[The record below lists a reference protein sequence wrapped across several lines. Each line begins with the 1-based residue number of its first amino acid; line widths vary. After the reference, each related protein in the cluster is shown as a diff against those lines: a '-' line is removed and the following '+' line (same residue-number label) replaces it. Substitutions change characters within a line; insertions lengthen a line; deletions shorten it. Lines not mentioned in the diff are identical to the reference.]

1 MDIYLPDAQTFDFKA
16 LTLADPVPVPGQ
28 NGFYTTKLS
37 LKGKP
42 VYMQL
47 PQGVT
52 KDAFVATKLG
62 KYCDLMYE
70 RQQRGDLVA
79 FFEQV
84 EFTCQDLIDAQKNKW
99 FQNDLTHD
107 DIENMMSSVTRLY
120 QSGKYVLIRSHV
132 IVNGNGGTS
141 SSGSSMKFV
150 AYNEK
155 EIGVDLD
162 AVLPNRP
169 VIPLLLLDG
178 VKFSSKSFDID
189 LKLVQLMVL
198 DDTTVSACLIKRTGL
213 RPGAESTPVVN
224 EPLARAA
231 AADVVKPVV
240 VPPTAA
246 TASSLAPEPAGISFI
261 ITEPLGSPQPVTN
274 ELLAPPPELPF
285 TESAAVVAELEP
297 PKPPLTAETA
307 VVEEPQ
313 TPTIVQEPQE
323 QVQAAAAAAAV
334 VFDEQQPQPQQPIEI
349 VLDQFQAV
357 PPLEAMTLKK
367 PNEVYYDIYRAARR
381 KARGLR
387 KDAIEAYL
395 EAKEIKTKYMLT
407 DLDEASS
414 SDDEDEDDE
423 DEDEDDE
430 DKQDGEEEDSD
441 DDDDND
447 KGEESDDGPED
458 DQPPPPPPKGGKAA

>member
-1 MDIYLPDAQTFDFKA
+1 MDIYLPDAQTFDFAA

-120 QSGKYVLIRSHV
+120 QSGKYVLIRAH
-132 IVNGNGGTS
+132 IMA
-141 SSGSSMKFV
+141 SGANNSMKFV

-198 DDTTVSACLIKRTGL
+198 DDTSVSACLIKRIVAPMAPMA
-213 RPGAESTPVVN
+213 RPGAESTPVEN

-231 AADVVKPVV
+231 VA
-240 VPPTAA
+240 VPPPATATTPAPPAATTA

-261 ITEPLGSPQPVTN
+261 ITEPLGSPTSAETNEQPVVTN
-274 ELLAPPPELPF
+274 DPVAQEQQQQPEHF
-285 TESAAVVAELEP
+285 TESAAVLQESQP
-297 PKPPLTAETA
+297 PA
-307 VVEEPQ
+307 VV
-313 TPTIVQEPQE
+313 VQQSQQEQSQEQPQE
-323 QVQAAAAAAAV
+323 QSQEQPQ
-334 VFDEQQPQPQQPIEI
+334 EQQPSQPIEI

-381 KARGLR
+381 KAKGLR

-414 SDDEDEDDE
+414 SDDD

-430 DKQDGEEEDSD
+430 EEDKEEEEDD
-441 DDDDND
+441 DDEND
-447 KGEESDDGPED
+447 EGEESDGQEED
-458 DQPPPPPPKGGKAA
+458 DENDQPSPPTKGGKAA